1 MYIDFLNESPLWY
14 WYHSGGVIAGLVVT
28 LIFGAIVFGQSS
40 WNTGGILLKTILG
53 SAFFSVMPLGLARLG
68 FSMAIGNPE
77 LVGYLSVGGTAVA
90 LTVGLAYFTVK
101 AFSKGSTS
109 LAAVTPSGL
118 TPTRHESIAERDRNL
133 GVLLET
139 HNKENKK
146 PEMNKPETNVMESP
160 VEIKRE
166 SPKVKYETNQGLDM
180 TYVGG
185 NKPTRIG
192 WLTINS
198 GDNAGSIFYLDE
210 GSNTIGRNSSNTIS
224 VSDAYMSGQQCDIKV
239 SDNKISLFDLGSRA
253 GTKINE
259 RVIGGK
265 TLNLGSSITF
275 GDTKM
280 KVIKIDSP
288 EQFNSVTNMDQ
299 TMMDVQG
306 KKAVVLVAVS
316 GPDAGASFILREGNN
331 KIGRNP
337 NADVC
342 LTDKSV
348 SRSHAVIRCEDG
360 VFTLYDVGSS
370 TRTDLDGV
378 RLSGTQLRG
387 GEVITAGKT
396 QFTFTA
402 AA

>member
-28 LIFGAIVFGQSS
+28 VILGAIVFGQSN
-40 WNTGGILLKTILG
+40 WKTGGILLKTTLG
-53 SAFFSVMPLGLARLG
+53 AAFFSVMPLGLARLG
-68 FSMAIGNPE
+68 FSMAIGNAE

-90 LTVGLAYFTVK
+90 LTVGLAYFTAK
-101 AFSKGSTS
+101 AFSKGSAN
-109 LAAVTPSGL
+109 LAAATPAGSA
-118 TPTRHESIAERDRNL
+118 PTKYETVAERDRNL
-133 GVLLET
+133 GVILDT
-139 HNKENKK
+139 HNKEGKN
-146 PEMNKPETNVMESP
+146 PEMNKPETNVMERP

-166 SPKVKYETNQGLDM
+166 HPKVKYEPNQDLDM

-198 GDNAGSIFYLDE
+198 GDNAGSIFYLEE

-224 VSDAYMSGQQCDIKV
+224 VSDVYMSGQQCDIKV
-239 SDNKISLFDLGSRA
+239 SDDKISLFDLGSRA

-259 RVIGGK
+259 RVVSGK
-265 TLNLGSSITF
+265 TLNLGSSVTF

-280 KVIKIDSP
+280 KVLKIDSP

-299 TMMDVQG
+299 TMMDIQG

-348 SRSHAVIRCEDG
+348 SRSHAVMRCEDG
-360 VFTLYDVGSS
+360 VFTLFDVGSS